1 MTSSSHCF
9 LIVSVALLLQDLLS
23 PVSALTLTSTK
34 YINKLCQMAFVDN
47 KPFCLQTLSAYPPA
61 ASATGL
67 LPLASAVIRGIVL
80 PQAKKSASFANGAA
94 KKEPSLKTQ
103 FQTCQE
109 AFVSIGDSLMSAFE
123 ELERDPHIA
132 TYDVMTCTDHTT
144 KVKNLVGKN
153 TDVASKTLI
162 EMTMQMEKLIPLA
175 LASTHVANQGEQEES
190 RANEPEG
197 IKSVIDDIYIFEDD
211 PVVDRFN
218 RFGTEMSAMVSA
230 LTQVV
235 SARSQTEAE
244 GAHSSSSSAGHKR
257 GWLGI
262 DSAPIPSSFAR
273 VDSSHNP
280 IEESI
285 SKAFPE
291 EAREK
296 KRRYRGV
303 RQRPWGKWAAEIRDP
318 HRAARVWLGTF
329 DTAEAAARAYDE
341 AALRFRGNKAKLNF
355 PEDVRILPPPPP
367 LLRSPADTVAN
378 KAEEDLINYWSYT
391 KLLQSSGQRSFLERG
406 QEESSNIFEHSPMEQ
421 PLPPSSSGPSSS
433 NFPAPSLPNT

>member
-1 MTSSSHCF
+1 
-9 LIVSVALLLQDLLS
+9 
-23 PVSALTLTSTK
+23 
-34 YINKLCQMAFVDN
+34 
-47 KPFCLQTLSAYPPA
+47 
-61 ASATGL
+61 
-67 LPLASAVIRGIVL
+67 
-80 PQAKKSASFANGAA
+80 
-94 KKEPSLKTQ
+94 
-103 FQTCQE
+103 
-109 AFVSIGDSLMSAFE
+109 
-123 ELERDPHIA
+123 
-132 TYDVMTCTDHTT
+132 
-144 KVKNLVGKN
+144 
-153 TDVASKTLI
+153 
-162 EMTMQMEKLIPLA
+162 
-175 LASTHVANQGEQEES
+175 
-190 RANEPEG
+190 
-197 IKSVIDDIYIFEDD
+197 
-211 PVVDRFN
+211 
-218 RFGTEMSAMVSA
+218 MSAMVSA

-257 GWLGI
+257 EWLGI
-262 DSAPIPSSFAR
+262 DSVPIPSSFAR

-285 SKAFPE
+285 RKAFPE

-406 QEESSNIFEHSPMEQ
+406 QEESNNIFEHSPMEQ